1 MGVLKLLKIDLEWE
15 IGLFCNMKKA
25 SVLFLFIS
33 SLISCYQPERNCK
46 DYKTGTYEFESY
58 LGGEMVTSR
67 FVRNDSIEIDFFKG
81 ETDTSSVRWI
91 NDCEY
96 ILKNKNPKNMAER
109 KPIHIKILTT
119 DNDGYTFEYGI
130 VGEPRKER
138 GSVKKVRE

>member
-1 MGVLKLLKIDLEWE
+1 MRKTI
-15 IGLFCNMKKA
+15 
-25 SVLFLFIS
+25 VLFLFIS

-46 DYKTGTYEFESY
+46 DFQTGTFEFESY
-58 LGGEMVTSR
+58 LSGEMVTSS
-67 FVRNDSIEIDFFKG
+67 FVRNDSIEIDFFQGK
-81 ETDTSSVRWI
+81 TDTSSVRWI

-119 DNDGYTFEYGI
+119 DKDGYTFEYGI
-130 VGEPRKER
+130 VGETRKER